1 MSLADEIKKLE
12 ELHRSGALTNEE
24 FVKAKVAIIE
34 ATAGDTTTGNFAAQ
48 LGEIRHQ
55 AELSRIDR
63 EWEIEKEQYK
73 ITGGYGARYL
83 PTKGMGFAFIGFGGG
98 SGAFLIVMT
107 FLLFEEMRGEHGPP
121 LGLMAFIVL
130 VGIVVT
136 AGAIW
141 YGIHVIRKSE
151 AYSKG
156 LAAYR
161 ARRAALKPREL
172 R

>member
-12 ELHRSGALTNEE
+12 ELHRSGALTDEE
-24 FVKAKVAIIE
+24 FVKAKAAILD
-34 ATAGDTTTGNFAAQ
+34 APAGDTTTGNFAAQ

-55 AELSRIDR
+55 AELARIDR

-73 ITGGYGARYL
+73 IASGYGARYL

-98 SGAFLIVMT
+98 SGAFWIVMT
-107 FLLFEEMRGEHGPP
+107 FLLYEEMKGEHGPP
-121 LGLMAFIVL
+121 LGLMAFFVL
-130 VGIVVT
+130 VGIALT

-141 YGIHVIRKSE
+141 YGIHVIRKAE
-151 AYSKG
+151 AHSKA
-156 LAAYR
+156 LAAYQ
-161 ARRAALKPREL
+161 ARRAGLKPREL